1 MEKKNRID
9 KKEMTADGI
18 AIEDLENNGDFQD
31 ELKEIYEKKYD
42 DDDIYA
48 AYMEFFEQAK
58 EKDFQSEVNS
68 NIDDSKIIP
77 KEDLEKLLP
86 KSKNPEKLN
95 ENDIEDKVK
104 NIDDNAGNDKSSSK
118 LKEEVSKELYSD
130 YYIAVYD
137 QYAYTLEKALKK
149 QEAKNEFSIDGQQ
162 YGIDLVLYEKYLLKL
177 ENLSKSK
184 GINLDENEEL
194 TEKKKEF
201 SKKIEKMKTDIER
214 KNNKLIDSYQELFDK
229 REKISEDIQK
239 ILLEKK
245 PLSSSNAKAL
255 DNLRK
260 EYMQVTFEMQTQN
273 PSLDEIR
280 GQIQDRNEVQQFQE
294 EKIGHQ
300 EIEGKNM
307 LNDNQDLKRFDGSY
321 IDPSNEIQ
329 RRENESKDMTLETIT
344 NLRKDLKFAIDSEDY
359 KSANEILKN
368 MSTMLDIEY
377 TEIDIEENGT
387 NKEFEERSDMEKE
400 VKKDSDI
407 RNQIDDSKGDELSI
421 YFNEQLSQVD
431 DKIDE
436 LEKSSNMRKD
446 DIRENEIQ
454 RTIKRK

>member
-9 KKEMTADGI
+9 KKEITADGI
-18 AIEDLENNGDFQD
+18 AIEDRDTLQKQLNEL
-31 ELKEIYEKKYD
+31 LKEDNKDDATYQLFMEYYAQVYD
-42 DDDIYA
+42 
-48 AYMEFFEQAK
+48 
-58 EKDFQSEVNS
+58 KDFQSELNEKI
-68 NIDDSKIIP
+68 NDSKTASQKDQEELAP
-77 KEDLEKLLP
+77 DLKDA
-86 KSKNPEKLN
+86 KDLN
-95 ENDIEDKVK
+95 ENEIENQIKE
-104 NIDDNAGNDKSSSK
+104 IDDNAGNDKNSNE
-118 LKEEVSKELYSD
+118 LKKELKQRVYSN

-137 QYAYTLEKALKK
+137 QYEHTLEEALKR

-184 GINLDENEEL
+184 GINLGENEEL

-201 SKKIEKMKTDIER
+201 EKKIEKMKTDIER
-214 KNNKLIDSYQELFDK
+214 KNNKLIDSYQDLFDK
-229 REKISEDIQK
+229 RERISNDIQK
-239 ILLEKK
+239 ILLGKRPISK
-245 PLSSSNAKAL
+245 TDTVAL
-255 DNLRK
+255 VNLRK

-273 PSLDEIR
+273 PSLDEIKS
-280 GQIQDRNEVQQFQE
+280 QIQDRNEVQQFQE

-307 LNDNQDLKRFDGSY
+307 LNDNQDLKRIDGSY
-321 IDPSNEIQ
+321 VDPSNEIQ

-436 LEKSSNMRKD
+436 LEKSGNMRKD